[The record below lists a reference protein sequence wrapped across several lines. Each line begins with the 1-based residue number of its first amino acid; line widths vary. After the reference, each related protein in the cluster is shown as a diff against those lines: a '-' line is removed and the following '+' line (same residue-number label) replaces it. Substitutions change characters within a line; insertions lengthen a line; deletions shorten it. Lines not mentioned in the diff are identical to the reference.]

1 MGMRP
6 IQNLL
11 WSLGLRFPP
20 TKSGSL
26 EGECPAICGLSRKG
40 STRALA
46 LGRKILLFGVK
57 ICITPMGYALKSH
70 RE

>member
-26 EGECPAICGLSRKG
+26 ER
-40 STRALA
+40 
-46 LGRKILLFGVK
+46 GVSGD
-57 ICITPMGYALKSH
+57 MWLV
-70 RE
+70 